1 MINGTA
7 TFWRSIKQNTVSRF
21 FFVFFLCVWLDGGK
35 TLNPEKAFFP
45 LCDNTPTTKTL
56 SLLSLKERGRGGR
69 EEGETL

>member
-1 MINGTA
+1 MKK
-7 TFWRSIKQNTVSRF
+7 SIFGLSVQ
-21 FFVFFLCVWLDGGK
+21 CVWLDGGK

-45 LCDNTPTTKTL
+45 LCDNTPTTTTL